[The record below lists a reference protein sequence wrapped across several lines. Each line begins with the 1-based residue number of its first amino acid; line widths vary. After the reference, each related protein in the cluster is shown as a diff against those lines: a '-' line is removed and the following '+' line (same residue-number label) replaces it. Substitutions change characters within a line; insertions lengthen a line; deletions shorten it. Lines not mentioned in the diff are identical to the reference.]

1 MTFRSLALSSIRGN
15 WRAYSAFFLSSV
27 FSVCI
32 FYMYAAFNFHPEVVY
47 GDIVGASNVQDGMQ
61 FALYLIIIFSFLFI
75 LYANSAFL
83 KTRKQEFGLYSLFGM
98 TRTQLRKL
106 IMYENLF
113 IAVFAITAGIGIG
126 MLFSKLFFMAIGAL
140 LDLTETIPFAVPLEA
155 LLTTAIGFFALFL
168 VISVWTVMRMRR
180 TEIIDLLKAGKQP
193 KGELRYSP
201 ILVAIGVISLGAGYA
216 MALIMDGATFGLLAL
231 PILAT
236 VVVGTY
242 FLFTQLSILLLRWA
256 GKRKSMYYKRT
267 NMLTFAQLG
276 YKIKDNARILFV
288 VSIMSAVVMTAMGTI
303 YIFSVDMKNST
314 RVLSPYTIA
323 YVEKGLHTHD
333 VIDPNDMQRILKE
346 DGVTVNYETRT
357 VGIPLEAFGVYADD
371 RIWFGSEPEFDTT
384 WDGMIISNTDYNA
397 MAQQQGLKSIEAEP
411 GKLILIHGYV
421 RDNRDAAS
429 KSVRGRIN
437 GEAVEYPI
445 SSIVQENL
453 MNTFI
458 QSVGTT
464 FVMDDHT
471 YANLI
476 AGVPEEE
483 RLVFYGYELNQW
495 EKAEATVAKLRQLIP
510 EPFQSEADMTRT
522 ERFASNNQ
530 SMGLTLF
537 IGMFISLLFF
547 VAAGSMIY
555 FKLFTELQEE
565 REQFR
570 SLSRIGIT
578 RGEIRRIIVSQ
589 IAIVFFIPCAVGIS
603 HALFAMQSLDN
614 MMEMS
619 NWTYSFVV
627 IGIYIA
633 MQLLYFLI
641 ASRSYMKSVLQERAT

>member
-1 MTFRSLALSSIRGN
+1 MTFRSLALSGIRGN
-15 WRAYSAFFLSSV
+15 WRSYSAFFLSSI

-32 FYMYAAFNFHPEVVY
+32 FYMYTAFIFHPEVTSGY
-47 GDIVGASNVQDGMQ
+47 IVGASAVKDGMK

-98 TRTQLRKL
+98 TRMQLRKL
-106 IMYENLF
+106 IMYENIF
-113 IAVFAITAGIGIG
+113 IALFAIAAGIGIG

-140 LDLTETIPFAVPLEA
+140 LDLTEPIPFTVPPQA
-155 LLTTAIGFFALFL
+155 LLTTAIGFSVLFL
-168 VISVWTVMRMRR
+168 VISLWTVIRLRR
-180 TEIIDLLKAGKQP
+180 TEIIELLKAGKKP

-201 ILVAIGVISLGAGYA
+201 ILVAIGVISLATGYV
-216 MALIMDGATFGLLAL
+216 MAVMMDVATFGVFAL
-231 PILAT
+231 PILVT

-256 GKRKSMYYKRT
+256 GKRKGLYYKRT
-267 NMLTFAQLG
+267 NMLIFAQLG
-276 YKIKDNARILFV
+276 YKIKDNARILFI
-288 VSIMSAVVMTAMGTI
+288 VSIMSAVIMTAMGTI
-303 YIFSVDMKNST
+303 YIVSIQNKADMLE
-314 RVLSPYTIA
+314 LSPYTIA
-323 YVEKGLHTHD
+323 YVEKGLHTHEVLNPD
-333 VIDPNDMQRILKE
+333 ELQRILKE
-346 DGVTVNYETRT
+346 DGITVKHKMNTT
-357 VGIPLEAFGVYADD
+357 GISLQGYQVYVDD
-371 RIWFGSEPEFDTT
+371 RLLFGRPSEADSQSN
-384 WDGMIISNTDYNA
+384 GMIISNTDYNT
-397 MAQQQGLKSIEAEP
+397 MAKQQGKTSIEVES
-411 GKLILIHGYV
+411 GKLIIIYRHYRNEMDMSSGVVHGGLNGKKVTFSVDRIHQE
-421 RDNRDAAS
+421 
-429 KSVRGRIN
+429 SVMNNWVSSN
-437 GEAVEYPI
+437 G
-445 SSIVQENL
+445 L
-453 MNTFI
+453 
-458 QSVGTT
+458 T

-471 YANLI
+471 YGELI
-476 AGVPEEE
+476 NGIPEKQ
-483 RLVFYGYELNQW
+483 RLVFYGYELDKW
-495 EKAEATVAKLRQLIP
+495 EQAADAISHLRQLVP
-510 EPFQSEADMTRT
+510 EELADEVDMSRP
-522 ERFASNNQ
+522 ERFVSSNQ

-619 NWTYSFVV
+619 NWSYSFVV

-633 MQLLYFLI
+633 MQLLYFLM
-641 ASRSYMKSVLQERAT
+641 ASRSYMKSVLQERST